1 MKKLLLAGALMLMPS
16 IAGAGQTGST
26 PAASGDSGPSQA
38 SPSLPDA
45 NPAIWVVRDEDTTI
59 YLFGTFHML
68 DGRPWFNDEV
78 KAAFDSSDE
87 LMLEAII
94 PENLAELQPLVMRYA
109 VDPNGRKLS
118 ERLNAEQNVALGE
131 ALSSIGVPAD
141 AFDPL
146 EPWFVSMTMVNAAAQ
161 RLGVSPENGPEATL
175 ARAARERRMPV
186 SELEGVE
193 WQLRLFDSLP
203 DEQQLT
209 QLNQTIE
216 QLETMDEQMAPMLA
230 AWSSGDVDGL
240 VATMHSSMHE
250 APELHQW
257 LFTRRNAR
265 WANLINAR
273 MDRPGT
279 VFVAV
284 GAGHLAGPDSV
295 QTLLRAYGLEADR
308 VVRNEDLAQSGF

>member
-1 MKKLLLAGALMLMPS
+1 MKKLFLAGALLLAPS
-16 IAGAGQTGST
+16 IAGAAQTESAQ
-26 PAASGDSGPSQA
+26 AAADSGAQVAAATP
-38 SPSLPDA
+38 LPDA
-45 NPAIWVVRDEDTTI
+45 NPAMWVVRDEDTTI

-118 ERLNAEQNVALGE
+118 ARLSVEQNTALGE
-131 ALSSIGVPAD
+131 ALSSIGIPAA

-161 RLGVSPENGPEATL
+161 RLGVRPEHGPEATL
-175 ARAARERRMPV
+175 SRAARERRMPV

-203 DEQQLT
+203 EEQQLT
-209 QLNQTIE
+209 QLSQTIQ
-216 QLETMDEQMAPMLA
+216 QLDQMDEQMAPMLA
-230 AWSSGDVDGL
+230 AWSTGDVEGL
-240 VATMHSSMHE
+240 VATMHGSMRE
-250 APELHQW
+250 SPELHQW

-265 WANLINAR
+265 WANLISQR
-273 MDRPGT
+273 MQRPGK
-279 VFVAV
+279 VFIAV
-284 GAGHLAGPDSV
+284 GAGHLAGPHSV
-295 QTLLRAYGLEADR
+295 QTLLGAYGFEADR
-308 VVRNEDLAQSGF
+308 VENAERPARSGS